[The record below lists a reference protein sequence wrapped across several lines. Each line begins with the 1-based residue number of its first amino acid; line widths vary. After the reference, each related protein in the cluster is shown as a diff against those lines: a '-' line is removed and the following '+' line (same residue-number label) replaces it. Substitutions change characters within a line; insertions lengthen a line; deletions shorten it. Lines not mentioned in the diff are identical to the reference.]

1 MHLTPGSSVARA
13 PPSSS
18 SPSMMSTSV
27 KARPNTCKPTFDTL
41 VVSGGG
47 LKGVAALGAVHALRR
62 SGALDN
68 VKTMVGTSAGALVCA
83 AMACGRDPHVVL
95 RDLGPNMFKPD
106 LDIKLL
112 TTSFGIDSGS
122 GIFGFADRVLGGR
135 HTFRDIQQATGIRLV
150 VCATNLS
157 ERRPEYFGPDTHPGM
172 DVALALRM
180 SCSVPLYFAAVRLG
194 DATYVDGVLTD
205 NFPCDWALDN
215 GSTSVIGIRF
225 KPRNAPIASLDGYL
239 GALSDCAVR
248 QGPRRSAAAAR
259 VVELDPAMPTS
270 VTFNATRKE
279 TRALFASGYA
289 QACDFIKKTE

>member
-1 MHLTPGSSVARA
+1 
-13 PPSSS
+13 
-18 SPSMMSTSV
+18 MSTTTRL
-27 KARPNTCKPTFDTL
+27 ARPPTCKPAFDTL

-62 SGALDN
+62 AGALDN

-83 AMACGRDPHVVL
+83 AMACGRDPGAIV
-95 RDLGPNMFKPD
+95 RDLGPDMFKPD
-106 LDIKLL
+106 IDIKLL
-112 TTSFGIDSGS
+112 TTSFGIDSGA
-122 GIFGFADRVLGGR
+122 GIFAFADRLLGGR
-135 HTFRDIQQATGIRLV
+135 RTFRGIQEATGIRLV

-157 ERRPEYFGPDTHPGM
+157 ERRAEYFGPDTHPDM
-172 DVALALRM
+172 DVAMALRM

-215 GSTSVIGIRF
+215 GSNHVIGIRF
-225 KPRNAPIASLDGYL
+225 RPRSAPVRSLDGYL
-239 GALSDCAVR
+239 AALSECAIR

-259 VVELDPAMPTS
+259 VVELDPVMPNS

-279 TRALFASGYA
+279 TRALFASGYV
-289 QACDFIKKTE
+289 QTCDFIKKTE